1 MFLSNTILLAAE
13 LKKLMEDRCHPELHD
28 ETYIVAHISAGS
40 DGRSGYI
47 DITAPTRNVCNIKIV
62 IRYAILHISQEQIAE
77 IATKLKDGDTIN
89 VHDNGISV
97 CREYKMKI
105 DEFDHFSTAQ
115 VERTAKEI
123 VDIMQ
128 SL

>member
-1 MFLSNTILLAAE
+1 MFLSNTIILAVE

-28 ETYIVAHISAGS
+28 ENYIIAHISAGS
-40 DGRSGYI
+40 DGRSGHI
-47 DITAPTRNVCNIKIV
+47 DITAPNLDVCNIKIV
-62 IRYAILHISQEQIAE
+62 VRYTILHVSQEQVAE

-105 DEFDHFSTAQ
+105 DKFGHFSTAQ
-115 VERTAKEI
+115 IEHTAKEI
-123 VDIMQ
+123 ISMMK

>member
-1 MFLSNTILLAAE
+1 MFLSNTIILAVE

-28 ETYIVAHISAGS
+28 ETYIVAHIGAGS

-47 DITAPTRNVCNIKIV
+47 DITAPTRNVCNIKIAV
-62 IRYAILHISQEQIAE
+62 RYDILHISQEQVAE
-77 IATKLKDGDTIN
+77 IATKLNSGDTIN

-105 DEFDHFSTAQ
+105 DKFDHFSIAQ
-115 VERTAKEI
+115 VEHTAKEI
-123 VDIMQ
+123 VSIMK